1 MVGRSERKSLPDRRV
16 WQRDDIENV
25 LKEIVLDDVDVL
37 SVYYGQGAVADS
49 CKDSIRFSGCIR
61 AGGIVIR

>member
-1 MVGRSERKSLPDRRV
+1 V